1 MPFDVSLRVA
11 RHFDDD
17 DAVAVNDDE
26 DSVVDGQRD
35 AMLGG
40 LTRLSPR

>member
-1 MPFDVSLRVA
+1 MLRGT
-11 RHFDDD
+11 FDDD
-17 DAVAVNDDE
+17 DAVVVNDDE

-40 LTRLSPR
+40 LTRLLPR